1 MVFVRQDRHMNM
13 PPPQYH
19 PDTDSITLSL
29 HYNGVARHIPEA
41 VYVGGR
47 VSKYDYVSPQEINI
61 ETLNLFCD
69 SLGLGKDRAFY
80 IIVNKGFKLLID
92 NNDMMRAW
100 RRIRK
105 NDREMMIYV
114 EVMVGEGAVE
124 IVEEGEGV
132 AQIVEEGTGVAETE
146 MGEGGEE
153 PFTFLGAEV
162 NEGEGEGAEG
172 EGAGA
177 EGEGEGV
184 EGDDLVDSD
193 YEGVEGEL
201 EVGGENVGVERESGR
216 VEGENDSD
224 EEDGRGPGDRKRL
237 EEERAMSLQP
247 KRKRRQHRIKLLMR
261 LDKLKLNNTKERRK
275 RKATEPTTE
284 PEIEQLGQATSSGS
298 RHTNILPPLQ
308 VQDEDEQPEACLTQ
322 DQMQPAPVP
331 PLPVFMPGP
340 SMFEQLHMNNPGT
353 TLQSRVT
360 IRAPPPFRGRQIL
373 PLFSTRPQTEASEAI
388 LKEGGQKF
396 LKLNK

>member
-1 MVFVRQDRHMNM
+1 
-13 PPPQYH
+13 
-19 PDTDSITLSL
+19 
-29 HYNGVARHIPEA
+29 
-41 VYVGGR
+41 
-47 VSKYDYVSPQEINI
+47 
-61 ETLNLFCD
+61 
-69 SLGLGKDRAFY
+69 
-80 IIVNKGFKLLID
+80 
-92 NNDMMRAW
+92 
-100 RRIRK
+100 
-105 NDREMMIYV
+105 MMIYV
-114 EVMVGEGAVE
+114 EVILGEGAVE
-124 IVEEGEGV
+124 MVEEGEGV

-193 YEGVEGEL
+193 YEGVEGE
-201 EVGGENVGVERESGR
+201 
-216 VEGENDSD
+216 
-224 EEDGRGPGDRKRL
+224 
-237 EEERAMSLQP
+237 
-247 KRKRRQHRIKLLMR
+247 
-261 LDKLKLNNTKERRK
+261 
-275 RKATEPTTE
+275 
-284 PEIEQLGQATSSGS
+284 
-298 RHTNILPPLQ
+298 
-308 VQDEDEQPEACLTQ
+308 DEQPEACLTQ

-373 PLFSTRPQTEASEAI
+373 PSFSTRPQTEASEAI
-388 LKEGGQKF
+388 LKEGRQKF